1 MSIHRCCSAF
11 WVVLL
16 LYACSTDTHTP
27 LEKARPPAQ
36 DPKGVRLA
44 NRGAFF
50 LKQGQPRNAL
60 TVLRQAAKRVPKLP
74 SVHFNWGLAH
84 VRLGEYG
91 LAIPLLQR
99 AVGLDSL
106 NGSFRF
112 VLGNALSAEHRYPE
126 SILHYQRAIE
136 LEPEKA
142 LYRYQL
148 GKSLRATAD
157 FEGAIAAF
165 EAALD
170 LEPDFVDALYHRSEL
185 LGRSDRPAEAE
196 AGYKK
201 LLVLA
206 PQHVAALA
214 ALATLQTQ
222 AGRHREAVSTLE
234 QAIARE
240 PRHAQAHYLHH
251 QVLNRMERADEAARA
266 LQIYQRLSMAKRH
279 YDQGQIYL
287 LKGKLEQAITSFSQA
302 IEIDSSFVD
311 AYLSLCIVHLQV
323 NDPQSARHLLEQI
336 LGLESEN
343 VEAHSLL
350 GETHLLERDF
360 AAAQKSFAAAIA
372 LDSTSV
378 RAVFGLG
385 RSSLLSKNYQ
395 QADVALRRTLEWAP
409 THLPIYVEAHYALA
423 LTQIQLKNYEEAKTL
438 FKKVLELDP
447 DYPQAETKLAR
458 LEASF

>member
-1 MSIHRCCSAF
+1 MSIHRCYSAF
-11 WVVLL
+11 WSVLL

-27 LEKARPPAQ
+27 PEKVRPPAQ
-36 DPKGVRLA
+36 DPEGVRLV

-50 LKQGQPRNAL
+50 LKKGQPRKAL
-60 TVLRQAAKRVPKLP
+60 TVLHQAVKRVPKLP
-74 SVHFNWGLAH
+74 SVHFNWGLVH

-91 LAIPLLQR
+91 LAIPPLQR
-99 AVGLDSL
+99 AVELDSL

-112 VLGNALSAEHRYPE
+112 VLGDALSAEHRYPE
-126 SILHYQRAIE
+126 AILHYKRAVE
-136 LEPEKA
+136 LEPAKV

-148 GKSLRATAD
+148 GKSLRATANFD
-157 FEGAIAAF
+157 EAIAAF

-170 LEPDFVDALYHRSEL
+170 LKPDFVDALYHRSEL

-201 LLVLA
+201 LLVLV
-206 PQHVAALA
+206 PQHVAALV

-222 AGRHREAVSTLE
+222 AGRHREARSALE
-234 QAIARE
+234 QAIARD

-251 QVLNRMERADEAARA
+251 QVLNRMERADEAAKA
-266 LQIYQRLSMAKRH
+266 LQIYRRLSMAKRH
-279 YDQGQIYL
+279 YDQGQIDL

-302 IEIDSSFVD
+302 IEIDSSFID

-323 NDPQSARHLLEQI
+323 NDPQSARLLLERI
-336 LGLESEN
+336 LGLEPEH

-350 GETHLLERDF
+350 GETRLLERDF
-360 AAAQKSFAAAIA
+360 TAAQKSFEEAIV

-378 RAVFGLG
+378 HAVFGLG
-385 RSSLLSKNYQ
+385 RSLLLNKNYQ
-395 QADVALRRTLEWAP
+395 KADVALRRTLEWAP
-409 THLPIYVEAHYALA
+409 THLPIYVDAHYALA
-423 LTQIQLKNYEEAKTL
+423 LNQVQLKNYGEAKTL

-447 DYPQAETKLAR
+447 DYPQAETKLAW